1 MGHYR
6 IVEIFKASSLP
17 ALSIAWVSEKESKM
31 ETQRAK
37 ILLFGD
43 LLRHVILEPWP
54 FDPKKENSENGFI
67 GHIRRAKNPLLPEM
81 IREALSEEEPVSSQ
95 KGESSAPSVNDWDV
109 TPNFNDM
116 PDAGHSNYGFGEWH
130 SILDRFPVKSSSREQ
145 DQKVLRVKSQKL
157 ATSTILSV
165 DDDTDL
171 SEERETYLRWVIDNV
186 EKDLTIDSRSLNS
199 RIGLLYDH
207 NSRFRRSVYEL
218 KPPELARMSNL
229 FASCEAGVILA
240 IADNIEEVWL
250 KKACDLC
257 FPNEAHKDGTDRY
270 VAVVFADALRK
281 SDLGI
286 MEVGALET
294 SVNDIVA
301 HLDKPP
307 LSILQERC
315 AHIVIVFRE
324 AGALHIDNRGGK
336 LSLTFAP
343 NYDRHAQMHPERYG
357 SLPGKLTTIVTSIIR
372 ELYRVAMHP
381 TKEHPLDIAAA
392 LRLGVIAYNVHFDF
406 GLADNTK
413 FAVKTPLDAF
423 KIILGSK
430 RRLHIKILNEQRT
443 PEYLLTTL
451 NVDLVTAKSRTWHR
465 YDTHFSPGNSKTLR
479 TEDSLL
485 ENLVRHGLDYEFRTK
500 EESGDSVLVKPSD
513 DKRFWTPEPVIT
525 IPYTEFG
532 KIRMLDY
539 EDIEN
544 YNNLSK
550 IIDKYLRNGSWSTPL
565 SIAVFGQPGSG
576 KSFAV
581 KQILKKV
588 SPDRKSEPLTFN
600 IAQFSSVDQLTEAFH
615 KVQDSALSSPEVP
628 LVIFDEF
635 DSNLDGGLGW
645 LKYFLAPMQDGLFRG
660 RSQDYRVGR
669 SIFLFSGG
677 TSFTF
682 EQFSNGSGSKEQDSG
697 TKRTD
702 FLSRLRGHLDVP
714 GINPHGGDWSRL
726 TRGERLKIRLR
737 RAILLR
743 SLIEEHASIA
753 MQTTSDGLKVAQISS
768 DLVQAFLWVSEYRH
782 GVRSMEAM
790 LQMARPIDG
799 RLVTASLPMAGQFA
813 AHVDSAS
820 FVRKLTRFAQVM

>member
-1 MGHYR
+1 MTKPR
-6 IVEIFKASSLP
+6 AK
-17 ALSIAWVSEKESKM
+17 
-31 ETQRAK
+31 RAK

-54 FDPKKENSENGFI
+54 FDRDKENSESGFI
-67 GHIRRAKNPLLPEM
+67 GHIRRAKNPLLPQM
-81 IREALSEEEPVSSQ
+81 IHEALSEEEPVSSR
-95 KGESSAPSVNDWDV
+95 KGESTAPNVNDWDV
-109 TPNFNDM
+109 TPNFSKM
-116 PDAGHSNYGFGEWH
+116 PDADRSNYGFGEWH

-157 ATSTILSV
+157 ATKTILSV
-165 DDDTDL
+165 DDKISP
-171 SEERETYLRWVIDNV
+171 SEGPETYLRWVMKRV
-186 EKDLTIDSRSLNS
+186 EKDLGRDSKSLNP

-207 NSRFRRSVYEL
+207 NSIFRRCVAEL
-218 KPPELARMSNL
+218 ESHDLAKMSNL
-229 FASCEAGVILA
+229 FASCKAGVILA
-240 IADNIEEVWL
+240 IADNIEEGWL
-250 KKACDLC
+250 KMACDLC
-257 FPNEAHKDGTDRY
+257 FPNGANKDDTDRY

-315 AHIVIVFRE
+315 AHMVIVFRE
-324 AGALHIDNRGGK
+324 AGALHIDNRGQK

-381 TKEHPLDIAAA
+381 IKERPLDIAAA

-413 FAVKTPLDAF
+413 FAIETPLDAF

-451 NVDLVTAKSRTWHR
+451 NVDLLTAKSRTWHR
-465 YDTHFSPGNSKTLR
+465 YDTHFSPGNSKPPR

-485 ENLVRHGLDYEFRTK
+485 EDLVRHGLDYEFRTEDK
-500 EESGDSVLVKPSD
+500 SGDSVLVEPSD
-513 DKRFWTPEPVIT
+513 AKRFWTPEPVIT